1 MANLFFML
9 PFGYIYN
16 KVARIDSEV
25 NARFIGGKIYNKVA
39 QIAFDGKLCLTSY
52 VCVDCVILDLL
63 SSVLA
68 I

>member
-1 MANLFFML
+1 ML
-9 PFGYIYN
+9 GLS
-16 KVARIDSEV
+16 V
-25 NARFIGGKIYNKVA
+25 GKKLITYSAVA